1 MEAQEALLKQQ
12 VENGDLKQQIE
23 FLNSVISDLQVGR
36 WGQLVALVD
45 QQLLSTPCEL
55 VFSSVVST
63 CYCSASWKPLKYW
76 P

>member
-45 QQLLSTPCEL
+45 QQLLSTPCKARVEQLLSPL
-55 VFSSVVST
+55 VTAAQTGSR
-63 CYCSASWKPLKYW
+63 
-76 P
+76 